1 MTPLSV
7 GNPTVLRRRDGNGCG
22 PSSYGVR
29 ARGRPAGGVCMSI
42 SAVTADDTV
51 VRPRWRGAHPS
62 SEVASLSTPQGFREF
77 YDAALPAVFSH
88 LLRRCDGD
96 RALAEDL
103 TQETFLA
110 AARQVRDG
118 RADEL
123 SVAWLMTVAQNKFI
137 DHVRRRRR
145 DERNLVVAWEN
156 GEHDELRTWRRER
169 DRQRARDELEDLPA
183 MQRAALILF
192 YLEDLTVAQTAAR
205 LGKSVRATESLLA
218 RGRDALRRQLA
229 QEAGDA

>member
-1 MTPLSV
+1 M
-7 GNPTVLRRRDGNGCG
+7 DGIV
-22 PSSYGVR
+22 PSRSRR
-29 ARGRPAGGVCMSI
+29 ARPGG
-42 SAVTADDTV
+42 
-51 VRPRWRGAHPS
+51 
-62 SEVASLSTPQGFREF
+62 EVAALNTPQGFRDF
-77 YDAALPAVFSH
+77 YDTALPEVFRH

-103 TQETFLA
+103 TQETFMA

-123 SVAWLMTVAQNKFI
+123 SVAWLITVAQNKFI

-145 DERNLVVAWEN
+145 DERNLILAWEN
-156 GEHDELRTWRRER
+156 GEHDELLRWRRDR
-169 DRQRARDELEDLPA
+169 DRERAREELEDLPA
-183 MQRAALILF
+183 LQRAALMLF

-205 LGKSVRATESLLA
+205 LGRSVRATESLLA

-229 QEAGDA
+229 EEAGDA

>member
-1 MTPLSV
+1 M
-7 GNPTVLRRRDGNGCG
+7 G
-22 PSSYGVR
+22 
-29 ARGRPAGGVCMSI
+29 
-42 SAVTADDTV
+42 AVTADITAV
-51 VRPRWRGAHPS
+51 PARWRRARPS
-62 SEVASLSTPQGFREF
+62 SEVAPLSTPQGFRDF
-77 YDAALPAVFSH
+77 YDRTVPEVFRH
-88 LLRRCDGD
+88 LLRRCEGD

-110 AARQVRDG
+110 AARQVREG

-123 SVAWLMTVAQNKFI
+123 SVAWLMTVAQNKFL

-145 DERNLVVAWEN
+145 DERNLVVAWQS
-156 GEHDELRTWRRER
+156 GEHDELRRWRRDR
-169 DRQRARDELEDLPA
+169 DRQRAREELEDLPA
-183 MQRAALILF
+183 MQRAALMLF

-229 QEAGDA
+229 EEAGDA